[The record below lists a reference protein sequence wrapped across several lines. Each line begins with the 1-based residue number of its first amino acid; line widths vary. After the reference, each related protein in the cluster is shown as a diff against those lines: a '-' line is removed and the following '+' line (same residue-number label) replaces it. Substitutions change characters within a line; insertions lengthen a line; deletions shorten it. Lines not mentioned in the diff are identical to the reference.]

1 MALNFVLV
9 VQTGQL
15 PGLSLNYLWLLLPVQ
30 LFIAPRLKY
39 LWLLYL
45 LLHNIPS
52 DFPMTKCLL
61 AKRSQSV
68 YAALSIKQ
76 I

>member
-1 MALNFVLV
+1 MPISFILV

-15 PGLSLNYLWLLLPVQ
+15 PGLSLNYLWFFY
-30 LFIAPRLKY
+30 LFIALGLKY

-45 LLHNIPS
+45 LLYNIPS

-61 AKRSQSV
+61 SKRSQSV